1 MHQKLELASPWEV
14 ARLRGLVEHSAVGGD
29 CVAVQHLI
37 DLQKGVFISTADNL
51 FRDSHQVRQLLSPT
65 RAWNHLRFQHF
76 IENRNVRMNGTQLF
90 SSL

>member
-37 DLQKGVFISTADNL
+37 DLRKADFISTSNNL
-51 FRDSHQVRQLLSPT
+51 FRETLTKFGSCCLPPGL
-65 RAWNHLRFQHF
+65 
-76 IENRNVRMNGTQLF
+76 GTT
-90 SSL
+90 